1 MAKKK
6 TENIKAAPVLK
17 AGSGGEQP
25 TPTPEQTGTR
35 TYQIMDPWKDRDKVN
50 LVDVKAVDGEI
61 TEVKVNGVPAGGGGG
76 DLSIARVTI
85 TNNSADEIEIG
96 LAEIVEGGFIGTHIN
111 GPILVSASESG
122 NHKIPLYQGSNRTL
136 FMGTAA
142 VTGSISFAEGVITV
156 SGDGTITIS

>member
-6 TENIKAAPVLK
+6 TENIKAAPVLRNG
-17 AGSGGEQP
+17 AQNP
-25 TPTPEQTGTR
+25 TKTKSYCVR
-35 TYQIMDPWKDRDKVN
+35 DDWKDISKVN
-50 LVDVKAVDGEI
+50 YVAFKSVDGEVQDL
-61 TEVKVNGVPAGGGGG
+61 TVNGEPTGGGGG
-76 DLSIARVTI
+76 NLSIARVVI

-96 LAEIVEGGFIGTHIN
+96 LAEISEGGFIGTHIN

-136 FMGTAA
+136 FMGTAV